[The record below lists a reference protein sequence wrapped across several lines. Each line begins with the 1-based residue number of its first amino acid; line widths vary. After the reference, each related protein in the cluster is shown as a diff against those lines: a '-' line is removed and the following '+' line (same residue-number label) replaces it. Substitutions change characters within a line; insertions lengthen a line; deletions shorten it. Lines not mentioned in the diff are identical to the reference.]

1 MAERPAGRERNAEK
15 SGPCVCRPV
24 SAPDDAR
31 RTALTDATFALS
43 MIAAALLTMWGLR
56 NQPKAPYDPVGAAAV
71 PFWTAALVMALG
83 GVLLVRVLLR
93 HSTRG
98 EATAYFISTDA
109 IDDSYSVRP
118 GLSAVAAV
126 ASFAYAAAMPLV
138 GFAAASTAFM
148 FVLGWFL
155 CERTPRAAL
164 AVAAVAVVGG
174 FGLDAGFR
182 AMMISLP

>member
-1 MAERPAGRERNAEK
+1 MSAT
-15 SGPCVCRPV
+15 PV
-24 SAPDDAR
+24 AATRSFADGAFGAAMIGVG
-31 RTALTDATFALS
+31 ALV
-43 MIAAALLTMWGLR
+43 MWGLR

-83 GVLLVRVLLR
+83 AVLLVRVLLR

-98 EATAYFISTDA
+98 DATAYFISTEA
-109 IDDSYSVRP
+109 IDDSYAVRP
-118 GLSAVAAV
+118 GLSAVAAA

-138 GFAAASTAFM
+138 GFAVASAAFM

-155 CERTPRAAL
+155 CERTPRAVL

-182 AMMISLP
+182 AMLISLP